1 VSKIVFGYDKIRED
15 GDPIDNCI
23 KYDFN
28 GWKICD
34 TEEII
39 LGMVQKVRHDY
50 LVKSERQWV
59 DLFVDTKLIN
69 EIETNY
75 IYVINVR
82 EFTAAIG
89 MERFTGK
96 SYSKSVFD
104 FISEDVLLDCQKNKC
119 KILMNYGFEGFG
131 KKVNDGDTILN
142 EILLERLHFLLDQH
156 GIPQQNFIY
165 MDSNNILDTIKL
177 DTKINYFSF
186 EYCGLDWYRYT
197 TMHPSMNYH
206 GNTYSRRKMKEWQKT
221 KEKIRK
227 KYFISFNRLP
237 KTHRLNLVLFL
248 ESKKFLEKGFVSFP
262 KYDEFW
268 NWNLTEENKF
278 HSSIESLKEKLPLE
292 IDKVDLQEKK
302 WSFELFNNNF
312 YLDSYF
318 QIVTENQCTSFEDQ
332 LSFTEKVWKPI
343 TNLQPFI
350 LLADRHQIKQ
360 LKKWGFKTFHPFID
374 ESYDDILDKNKRQDM
389 IFKQIEK
396 LCNKPIGEIHDWY
409 WSIEPILKHNYYHF
423 YGKWIKSQRDKLLDR
438 LDAN

>member
-1 VSKIVFGYDKIRED
+1 
-15 GDPIDNCI
+15 
-23 KYDFN
+23 
-28 GWKICD
+28 
-34 TEEII
+34 
-39 LGMVQKVRHDY
+39 
-50 LVKSERQWV
+50 
-59 DLFVDTKLIN
+59 
-69 EIETNY
+69 
-75 IYVINVR
+75 
-82 EFTAAIG
+82 
-89 MERFTGK
+89 
-96 SYSKSVFD
+96 
-104 FISEDVLLDCQKNKC
+104 
-119 KILMNYGFEGFG
+119 
-131 KKVNDGDTILN
+131 
-142 EILLERLHFLLDQH
+142 
-156 GIPQQNFIY
+156 
-165 MDSNNILDTIKL
+165 
-177 DTKINYFSF
+177 
-186 EYCGLDWYRYT
+186 
-197 TMHPSMNYH
+197 MHPSMNYH
-206 GNTYSRRKMKEWQKT
+206 GNTYSRRKMKKWQKT

-268 NWNLTEENKF
+268 NWNLTEEHKF
-278 HSSIESLKEKLPLE
+278 YSSIESLKEKLPLE

-374 ESYDDILDKNKRQDM
+374 ESYDDVLDKNKRQDM
-389 IFKQIEK
+389 IFEQIEK

>member
-1 VSKIVFGYDKIRED
+1 MSKIVFGYDKIRED

-142 EILLERLHFLLDQH
+142 EILLERLHVLLDQH
-156 GIPQQNFIY
+156 GIPQENFIY

-186 EYCGLDWYRYT
+186 
-197 TMHPSMNYH
+197 
-206 GNTYSRRKMKEWQKT
+206 
-221 KEKIRK
+221 
-227 KYFISFNRLP
+227 
-237 KTHRLNLVLFL
+237 
-248 ESKKFLEKGFVSFP
+248 
-262 KYDEFW
+262 
-268 NWNLTEENKF
+268 
-278 HSSIESLKEKLPLE
+278 
-292 IDKVDLQEKK
+292 
-302 WSFELFNNNF
+302 
-312 YLDSYF
+312 
-318 QIVTENQCTSFEDQ
+318 
-332 LSFTEKVWKPI
+332 
-343 TNLQPFI
+343 
-350 LLADRHQIKQ
+350 
-360 LKKWGFKTFHPFID
+360 
-374 ESYDDILDKNKRQDM
+374 
-389 IFKQIEK
+389 
-396 LCNKPIGEIHDWY
+396 
-409 WSIEPILKHNYYHF
+409 
-423 YGKWIKSQRDKLLDR
+423 
-438 LDAN
+438 